1 MRSPAELLKEVQE
14 MLTAIDL
21 LSTITWLIGF

>member
-14 MLTAIDL
+14 MLAAIDL